1 MSWCRLSERKRPR
14 DAAAPRAFVVP
25 LPLHAGAPLGIVS
38 VPIYIPVCLPDH
50 QRARATPRAPDD
62 STRRVMDALRRIV
75 RGLSTSA
82 RVLPG
87 GSSVS
92 GAQLFVLRQI
102 DAAPGLSIGELAA
115 RTLAGQSTVSEV
127 VARLVERRLVARR
140 ASALDARQSELTLT
154 ASGRRAIAAVEP
166 TTQERLAAHS
176 PSCGPASARR
186 SRARSRGGSPRHIWP
201 TRRPRCC
208 SKRARRRGEN

>member
-1 MSWCRLSERKRPR
+1 MPSKS
-14 DAAAPRAFVVP
+14 A
-25 LPLHAGAPLGIVS
+25 S
-38 VPIYIPVCLPDH
+38 
-50 QRARATPRAPDD
+50 TPRALPHAADD
-62 STRRVMDALRRIV
+62 ATRRVMDALRRIV
-75 RGLSTSA
+75 RGLSASA

-140 ASALDARQSELTLT
+140 ASATDARQSELTLT

-166 TTQERLAAHS
+166 TTQERLATALTQLRLDERETL
-176 PSCGPASARR
+176 ASALEAWVGAAHLADEAP
-186 SRARSRGGSPRHIWP
+186 SMFLEERASA
-201 TRRPRCC
+201 
-208 SKRARRRGEN
+208 KRASRPATPAQRTRA

>member
-1 MSWCRLSERKRPR
+1 MASRSTTNP
-14 DAAAPRAFVVP
+14 
-25 LPLHAGAPLGIVS
+25 
-38 VPIYIPVCLPDH
+38 
-50 QRARATPRAPDD
+50 RATPRDSDD

-75 RGLSTSA
+75 RGLSASA

-127 VARLVERRLVARR
+127 VARLVERRFVARR

-154 ASGRRAIAAVEP
+154 ASGRRAIADIEP
-166 TTQERLAAHS
+166 TTQERLASALAELRPAERETLAHALDGWVLAAGLADEAPTMFLEDRSSTKRTSVSTTRTSRGSS
-176 PSCGPASARR
+176 P
-186 SRARSRGGSPRHIWP
+186 RARV
-201 TRRPRCC
+201 
-208 SKRARRRGEN
+208 AR

>member
-1 MSWCRLSERKRPR
+1 MPSKS
-14 DAAAPRAFVVP
+14 A
-25 LPLHAGAPLGIVS
+25 S
-38 VPIYIPVCLPDH
+38 
-50 QRARATPRAPDD
+50 TPRALPHAADD
-62 STRRVMDALRRIV
+62 ATRRVMDALRRIV
-75 RGLSTSA
+75 RGLSASA

-140 ASALDARQSELTLT
+140 ASATDARQSELTLT

-166 TTQERLAAHS
+166 TTQERLAGALAQLRLDERETLATALEAWVAAAHLTDEA
-176 PSCGPASARR
+176 PSMFLEEKHGGAEGTR
-186 SRARSRGGSPRHIWP
+186 RARKTAKTAAR
-201 TRRPRCC
+201 TV
-208 SKRARRRGEN
+208 RA

>member
-1 MSWCRLSERKRPR
+1 
-14 DAAAPRAFVVP
+14 
-25 LPLHAGAPLGIVS
+25 
-38 VPIYIPVCLPDH
+38 
-50 QRARATPRAPDD
+50 
-62 STRRVMDALRRIV
+62 MDALRRIV
-75 RGLSTSA
+75 RGLSASA

-87 GSSVS
+87 GSKVS

-140 ASALDARQSELTLT
+140 VNPADARQSELTLT

-166 TTQERLAAHS
+166 TTQERLAAALGQLRLDERETLATALESWVAAAHLADEA
-176 PSCGPASARR
+176 PSMVLEEKNAMG
-186 SRARSRGGSPRHIWP
+186 
-201 TRRPRCC
+201 TE
-208 SKRARRRGEN
+208 RARRTSTAARQGAARA

>member
-1 MSWCRLSERKRPR
+1 MPSRT
-14 DAAAPRAFVVP
+14 
-25 LPLHAGAPLGIVS
+25 
-38 VPIYIPVCLPDH
+38 
-50 QRARATPRAPDD
+50 QTTPRPTARVSDDD

-75 RGLSTSA
+75 RGLSASA

-127 VARLVERRLVARR
+127 VARLVERRFVARR
-140 ASALDARQSELTLT
+140 ASALDARQSQLTLT
-154 ASGRRAIAAVEP
+154 ASGRRAISAVEP
-166 TTQERLAAHS
+166 TTQERLATGLAELKPRERETLATALEGWVAAAHLADEA
-176 PSCGPASARR
+176 PSMFLEERTSSRRGATSAAV
-186 SRARSRGGSPRHIWP
+186 S
-201 TRRPRCC
+201 
-208 SKRARRRGEN
+208 RRRAAGGA

>member
-1 MSWCRLSERKRPR
+1 
-14 DAAAPRAFVVP
+14 
-25 LPLHAGAPLGIVS
+25 
-38 VPIYIPVCLPDH
+38 
-50 QRARATPRAPDD
+50 
-62 STRRVMDALRRIV
+62 MDALRRIV
-75 RGLSTSA
+75 RGLSASA

-140 ASALDARQSELTLT
+140 AGALDARQSQLTLT

-166 TTQERLAAHS
+166 TAQERLAAAL
-176 PSCGPASARR
+176 GELRAGERETLASALEGWV
-186 SRARSRGGSPRHIWP
+186 AAAHLADAEPTMLLEGRGDAEK
-201 TRRPRCC
+201 TE
-208 SKRARRRGEN
+208 RARRTAKASRRVVRA

>member
-1 MSWCRLSERKRPR
+1 MASRSTTTARTAS
-14 DAAAPRAFVVP
+14 AAA
-25 LPLHAGAPLGIVS
+25 
-38 VPIYIPVCLPDH
+38 
-50 QRARATPRAPDD
+50 DD

-75 RGLSTSA
+75 RGLSASA

-127 VARLVERRLVARR
+127 VARLVERRLVVRR

-154 ASGRRAIAAVEP
+154 ANGRRAIIDVEP
-166 TTQERLAAHS
+166 TTQERLAGALS
-176 PSCGPASARR
+176 ELPPVERENLARALDAWVSAAGLAGEAPTMFLEDRASSKRR
-186 SRARSRGGSPRHIWP
+186 EVSTTRRSRGGTPS
-201 TRRPRCC
+201 
-208 SKRARRRGEN
+208 ARVAR

>member
-1 MSWCRLSERKRPR
+1 
-14 DAAAPRAFVVP
+14 
-25 LPLHAGAPLGIVS
+25 
-38 VPIYIPVCLPDH
+38 
-50 QRARATPRAPDD
+50 
-62 STRRVMDALRRIV
+62 MDALRRIV
-75 RGLSTSA
+75 RGLSASA

-140 ASALDARQSELTLT
+140 ASATDARQSELTLT

-166 TTQERLAAHS
+166 TTQERLASALTQLRLDERETLATALEAWVGAAHLADEA
-176 PSCGPASARR
+176 PSMFLEERASVKRASAARA
-186 SRARSRGGSPRHIWP
+186 SRPATPAQRTAR
-201 TRRPRCC
+201 
-208 SKRARRRGEN
+208 A

>member
-1 MSWCRLSERKRPR
+1 MPPAAD
-14 DAAAPRAFVVP
+14 DA
-25 LPLHAGAPLGIVS
+25 
-38 VPIYIPVCLPDH
+38 
-50 QRARATPRAPDD
+50 
-62 STRRVMDALRRIV
+62 TRRVMDALRRIV
-75 RGLSTSA
+75 RGLSASA

-127 VARLVERRLVARR
+127 VGRLVEQRFVTRR
-140 ASALDARQSELTLT
+140 ASATDARQSELTLT

-166 TTQERLAAHS
+166 TTQERLAGALAELRPGERETLATALESWVAAAHLADEA
-176 PSCGPASARR
+176 PSMFLEEK
-186 SRARSRGGSPRHIWP
+186 RGDAEG
-201 TRRPRCC
+201 TERPRRTA
-208 SKRARRRGEN
+208 KTPRRTARA

>member
-1 MSWCRLSERKRPR
+1 MPSRTQTTS
-14 DAAAPRAFVVP
+14 
-25 LPLHAGAPLGIVS
+25 
-38 VPIYIPVCLPDH
+38 
-50 QRARATPRAPDD
+50 RATPRVPDE

-75 RGLSTSA
+75 RGLSASA

-140 ASALDARQSELTLT
+140 ASALDARQSQLTLT
-154 ASGRRAIAAVEP
+154 ASGRRAIASVEP
-166 TTQERLAAHS
+166 TAQERLTGALGELRAGERETLATALEGWVNAAHLADEA
-176 PSCGPASARR
+176 PTMLLEERASSRR
-186 SRARSRGGSPRHIWP
+186 SATSTTTSRRKAAAG
-201 TRRPRCC
+201 
-208 SKRARRRGEN
+208 A

>member
-1 MSWCRLSERKRPR
+1 MASRSTTNP
-14 DAAAPRAFVVP
+14 
-25 LPLHAGAPLGIVS
+25 
-38 VPIYIPVCLPDH
+38 
-50 QRARATPRAPDD
+50 RATPRDSDD

-75 RGLSTSA
+75 RGLSASA

-127 VARLVERRLVARR
+127 VARLVERRLVVRR
-140 ASALDARQSELTLT
+140 ARALDARQSELTLT
-154 ASGRRAIAAVEP
+154 ASGRRAIADIEP
-166 TTQERLAAHS
+166 TTQERLASALAELRPAERETLARALDGWVSAAGLADEAPMMFLEDRSSTKRTGVSTTRTPRGSS
-176 PSCGPASARR
+176 P
-186 SRARSRGGSPRHIWP
+186 RARV
-201 TRRPRCC
+201 
-208 SKRARRRGEN
+208 AR

>member
-1 MSWCRLSERKRPR
+1 MPTRPT
-14 DAAAPRAFVVP
+14 AEIRA
-25 LPLHAGAPLGIVS
+25 
-38 VPIYIPVCLPDH
+38 D
-50 QRARATPRAPDD
+50 RAPVDVP
-62 STRRVMDALRRIV
+62 TRRIMDALRRIV

-127 VARLVERRLVARR
+127 VARLVERRLVVRR
-140 ASALDARQSELTLT
+140 SSAIDARQSELTLT
-154 ASGRRAIAAVEP
+154 AIGRRAITDVEP
-166 TTQERLAAHS
+166 TAQERLAGALASLRPAERQSLARALDAWVSAAGLAGEAPTMLLEDRS
-176 PSCGPASARR
+176 PAKRSGTPATTATS
-186 SRARSRGGSPRHIWP
+186 SARSRPSQPRRAV
-201 TRRPRCC
+201 RR
-208 SKRARRRGEN
+208 A